1 MHESDLSVFN
11 NIQSS
16 QYNNGVINRWIMTH
30 FWIIHKFSIEFLF
43 ACEGW
48 VLFFV
53 FLGGNYRFFF
63 LFFIQE
69 VSMGDFDWNSIKNSI
84 YPIYIWTHVASTNL
98 TYFKLWPII
107 KFNSPLEIGFILF
120 KMASR
125 GLSAKICTFYN
136 QFNIFS
142 I

>member
-30 FWIIHKFSIEFLF
+30 FWIIHKFQLNFCLLMRDGF
-43 ACEGW
+43 FW
-48 VLFFV
+48 VGV
-53 FLGGNYRFFF
+53 GVTVFF
-63 LFFIQE
+63 LFLIQE

-84 YPIYIWTHVASTNL
+84 HRSYTWTHMSSTNL

-125 GLSAKICTFYN
+125 GLSAKICTFYS

-142 I
+142 IY